1 MEYTEAL
8 DWLYNVRR
16 FGPKRTLYPT
26 KYILEHYGNPQKCFK
41 SIHVA
46 GSNGKGSTSAMIA
59 SIMEAHGLRVGLF
72 TSPHLENFT
81 ERIKIDGEEIPRAEV
96 AKYLTEISEV
106 FNLMLGLPEPLPLR
120 FFDIVTVMAFRY
132 FADQKVDYAIIEVGL
147 GGRLDATNILD
158 PEVSVITNIGYEHTN
173 ILGETLT
180 EIAYEKAGI
189 IKPNS
194 FFVTGENKAEV
205 LRVFTE
211 IAETKKTKMIQVQ
224 SQTSSRRTS
233 SGIEGQTFSLMTPD
247 HQYPELHIPLIGRHQ
262 VLNASTAVLAVE
274 AMDFIISK
282 EAVVVGLNEVSWPG
296 RLEVLRKHPLLVLD
310 CAKDAEA
317 TAAATEAIQEEF
329 SYDRLIA
336 IVSISSDKKIP
347 LMIQNI
353 AQIADHF
360 ILTTHSVERRA
371 ADPEYLGEEVR
382 RNGRTFEILED
393 QRKALEKALKLTGE
407 NDMVLVIGSVY
418 LAGDI
423 RGLMKS
429 IGSG

>member
-26 KYILEHYGNPQKCFK
+26 GYILEHYGNPQRCFK

-46 GSNGKGSTSAMIA
+46 GSNGKGSTSAIIA
-59 SIMEAHGLRVGLF
+59 TIMQAHGYKVGLF

-81 ERIKIDGEEIPRAEV
+81 ERIKINGEEIPQTEV
-96 AKYLTEISEV
+96 AKYLNEISIV
-106 FNLMLGLPEPLPLR
+106 LNAMLELPEPLPLR

-132 FADQKVDYAIIEVGL
+132 FADQEVDYAIIEVGL
-147 GGRLDATNILD
+147 GGRLDATNIIES
-158 PEVSVITNIGYEHTN
+158 EVSVITNIGYEHTN

-194 FFVTGENKAEV
+194 VIVTGENKAEV
-205 LRVFTE
+205 LRVFNE
-211 IAETKKTKMIQVQ
+211 IAETKKTKMIHVQ
-224 SQTSSRRTS
+224 NQTSSKRIC

-247 HQYPELHIPLIGRHQ
+247 HQYPELHIPLIGHHQ
-262 VLNASTAVLAVE
+262 VLNASTAIIAVE
-274 AMDFIISK
+274 VLDFPISMN
-282 EAVVVGLNEVSWPG
+282 AVVEGLKMVSWPG
-296 RLEVLRKHPLLVLD
+296 RLEVVRKQPLLVLD

-317 TAAATEAIQEEF
+317 TAAATKAIEEEF

-347 LMIQNI
+347 PMIENI
-353 AQIADHF
+353 ARIADHF

-371 ADPEYLGEEVR
+371 ADPEYLGEEVN
-382 RNGRTFEILED
+382 RNGRTFEIHED
-393 QRKALEKALKLTGE
+393 QRKALENALKLAGE

-423 RGLMKS
+423 RSLMKS
-429 IGSG
+429 IAL

>member
-26 KYILEHYGNPQKCFK
+26 RYILEHYGNPQRCFK

-46 GSNGKGSTSAMIA
+46 GSNGKGSTSVMIA
-59 SIMEAHGLRVGLF
+59 SIMQAHSYKVGLF

-81 ERIKIDGEEIPRAEV
+81 ERIKINGEEISQTEV
-96 AKYLTEISEV
+96 AKYLNEISIV
-106 FNLMLGLPEPLPLR
+106 LNAMLELPEPLPLR

-132 FADQKVDYAIIEVGL
+132 FADQEVDYAIIEVGL
-147 GGRLDATNILD
+147 GGRLDATNIIE

-194 FFVTGENKAEV
+194 VLVTGENKAEV
-205 LRVFTE
+205 LRVFNK
-211 IAETKKTKMIQVQ
+211 IAGTKKITMIHVQ
-224 SQTSSRRTS
+224 NQTSSKRIS
-233 SGIEGQTFSLMTPD
+233 SDIDGQTFSLMTPD
-247 HQYPELHIPLIGRHQ
+247 NQYPELYIPLIGRHQ
-262 VLNASTAVLAVE
+262 VLNASTAIIAVE
-274 AMDFIISK
+274 ALDFPISRD
-282 EAVVVGLNEVSWPG
+282 AVVKGLKMVSWPG
-296 RLEVLRKHPLLVLD
+296 RLEVVRKHPLLVLD

-317 TAAATEAIQEEF
+317 TAAVTKAIEEEF

-353 AQIADHF
+353 ARIADHF

-371 ADPEYLGEEVR
+371 ADPEYLGEEVL
-382 RNGRTFEILED
+382 NNDRTFEIHEE
-393 QRKALEKALKLTGE
+393 QRKALEKALKLAGK

-423 RGLMKS
+423 RSLMKS
-429 IGSG
+429 IAS